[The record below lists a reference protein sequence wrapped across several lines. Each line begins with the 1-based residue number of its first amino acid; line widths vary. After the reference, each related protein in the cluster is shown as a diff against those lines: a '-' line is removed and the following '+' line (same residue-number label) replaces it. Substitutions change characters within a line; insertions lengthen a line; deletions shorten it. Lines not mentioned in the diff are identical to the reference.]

1 MLKTAISCMAAAAPK
16 SILLRGQQHYET
28 GDVLTFRLSDGLLRA
43 RVKGETH
50 QIFDVYMDL
59 RNFPTSSARCGCE
72 RKINCEH
79 AAAALLALHARE
91 TGADLPKHKSEM
103 SNSLYETVIKENDV
117 TWYSQSRSEG
127 HDFFAYQLGILIDD
141 QRVSIVPLV
150 AGLLEKFGTDTF
162 EKRDDAERFRLPIGE
177 GKVLEVALGRLKP
190 LLRLLWQYGLKKKDM
205 SEDVLKLTRYQLL
218 FMQEAEQ
225 ALAASTARWQGTA
238 EFRRIHQALLVDE
251 NKSEIQTPQG
261 LKAELRDYQLAGL
274 SWLQRLRSARLGG
287 ILADDMG
294 LGKTLQALAHLQY
307 EKEAGRLKRA
317 ALILAP
323 TSVIGNWFEEAK
335 RFTPNLKVM
344 IYHGLTRH
352 HDCAFD
358 DYDLI
363 ISTYGVAQRD
373 KNLFLKY
380 SFYYLVLDE
389 AQVIK
394 NTQTKTRQIIQQLQ
408 AKHRLCL
415 TGTPL
420 ENHLGELWSLFHF
433 LAPGFLGTLKQ
444 FRQVFQY
451 PIERQQDE
459 ACRSAL
465 VRRLQPFVLR
475 RTKNQV
481 ASELPKKTEMT
492 LNVNL
497 LGSQRDLYETI
508 RMTTE
513 RSVRE
518 AIAKQ
523 GLGKSQWVFLEALLK
538 LRQVCCDPRLVK
550 RQDEETIGNNYSSA
564 KLNTCL
570 ELLDNLMD
578 EGRSVLVF
586 SQFTSMLDIIEEALI
601 KRGYPHLILT
611 GKTRNREDL
620 IQRFQAGEAP
630 IFLISLRAGGVGL
643 NLTQADTVIHYDPWW
658 NPAVEDQA
666 TDRTHRIGQDKPV
679 FVYRL
684 IGSGTVE
691 EVMMKMQAKKR
702 VLFDSIFSE
711 ETLSAPVEWTEAEV
725 AQFFMPLSS
734 DSNS

>member
-1 MLKTAISCMAAAAPK
+1 MLKTAISRMAVAAPK
-16 SILLRGQQHYET
+16 SVLRRGQHHHEC

-43 RVKGETH
+43 RVKGDTH

-59 RNFPTSSARCGCE
+59 RSFPASAARCNCE

-91 TGADLPKHKSEM
+91 TGVDLPNSKSQV
-103 SNSLYETVIKENDV
+103 SNPLFETVIKEDDV
-117 TWYSQSRSEG
+117 TWYSHSRASG
-127 HDFFAYQLGILIDD
+127 HDFFAYQLGILIDK
-141 QRVSIVPLV
+141 QQVSIVPLV
-150 AGLLEKFGTDTF
+150 ADLLEQFGSESLDRRSDT
-162 EKRDDAERFRLPIGE
+162 ERFRLPIGQ

-238 EFRRIHQALLVDE
+238 EFRRIHQALLEHEKDVTVE
-251 NKSEIQTPQG
+251 PPKG
-261 LKAELRDYQLAGL
+261 LNAELRDYQLSGMA
-274 SWLQRLRSARLGG
+274 WLQRLRSARLGG

-294 LGKTLQALAHLQY
+294 LGKTIQTLAHLQY

-323 TSVIGNWFEEAK
+323 TSVIGNWLEEAK
-335 RFTPNLKVM
+335 RFTPDLKVM

-352 HDCAFD
+352 VNRAFD

-373 KNLFLKY
+373 KNLFIKY
-380 SFYYLVLDE
+380 PFYYLVLDE

-444 FRQVFQY
+444 FRQFFQY
-451 PIERQQDE
+451 PIEKQQDE
-459 ACRSAL
+459 DKRAAL

-492 LNVNL
+492 HTVNL
-497 LGSQRDLYETI
+497 VGFQRDMYEAI

-550 RQDEETIGNNYSSA
+550 QEQAQKEEVISNYSSA
-564 KLNTCL
+564 KLDACL

-586 SQFTSMLDIIEEALI
+586 SQFTSMLDLIEEALI
-601 KRGYPHLILT
+601 KRDYPHLILT
-611 GKTRNREDL
+611 GKTRDRESL
-620 IQRFQAGEAP
+620 IRRFQAGEAP

-684 IGSGTVE
+684 IGAGTVE
-691 EVMMKMQAKKR
+691 EVMMKMQANKR

-711 ETLSAPVEWTEAEV
+711 ETLSAPVEWTEDEV

-734 DSNS
+734 E

>member
-1 MLKTAISCMAAAAPK
+1 MLKTAISRMAAAAPK
-16 SILLRGQQHYET
+16 SVLLRGQQHHDA

-59 RNFPTSSARCGCE
+59 RSFPANSARCGCE

-91 TGADLPKHKSEM
+91 TGADLPKNKSQ
-103 SNSLYETVIKENDV
+103 SSKPVYETVIKEDDV

-150 AGLLEKFGTDTF
+150 AGLLEQFGTDTF
-162 EKRDDAERFRLPIGE
+162 EKRDDEERFRLPIGE

-190 LLRLLWQYGLKKKDM
+190 LLRLLWQYGLKTKDLA
-205 SEDVLKLTRYQLL
+205 DDALKLTRYQLL

-225 ALAASTARWQGTA
+225 ALAASTARWQGTT
-238 EFRRIHQALLVDE
+238 EFRRIHQALLE
-251 NKSEIQTPQG
+251 HEEKPEIIPPVG
-261 LKAELRDYQLAGL
+261 LKADLRDYQLGGL

-294 LGKTLQALAHLQY
+294 LGKTLQALAHLQL

-323 TSVIGNWFEEAK
+323 TSVIGNWLEEAK
-335 RFTPNLKVM
+335 RFTPDLKVM
-344 IYHGLTRH
+344 IYHGLMRH
-352 HDCAFD
+352 QNSAFD
-358 DYDLI
+358 DYDLV

-373 KNLFLKY
+373 KNKFIKY
-380 SFYYLVLDE
+380 PFYYLVLDE

-451 PIERQQDE
+451 PIEKQQDE
-459 ACRSAL
+459 ERRSAL

-481 ASELPKKTEMT
+481 ATELPKKTEMT
-492 LNVNL
+492 LTVNL
-497 LGSQRDLYETI
+497 QGSQRDLYETI

-538 LRQVCCDPRLVK
+538 LRQVCCDPRLLK
-550 RQDEETIGNNYSSA
+550 QRDDEVVSTHSSA

-586 SQFTSMLDIIEEALI
+586 SQFTSMLDLIEQALI

-611 GKTRNREDL
+611 GKTRDREEL

-666 TDRTHRIGQDKPV
+666 TDRTHRIGQQKPV

-711 ETLSAPVEWTEAEV
+711 ETLSAPVQWTEEEV

-734 DSNS
+734 E

>member
-1 MLKTAISCMAAAAPK
+1 MLKTAISRMAAAAPK
-16 SILLRGQQHYET
+16 SVLLRGQHHHET

-43 RVKGETH
+43 RVKGDTH

-59 RNFPTSSARCGCE
+59 KNFPAHSARCGCE

-79 AAAALLALHARE
+79 AAAALLALYARE
-91 TGADLPKHKSEM
+91 TGADLSKNKSQV
-103 SNSLYETVIKENDV
+103 SSPLYETVIKEDDV

-150 AGLLEKFGTDTF
+150 AGLLEQFGTDSF
-162 EKRDDAERFRLPIGE
+162 EKRDDEERFRLPIGE

-205 SEDVLKLTRYQLL
+205 SEDMLKLTRYQLL

-238 EFRRIHQALLVDE
+238 EFRRIHQALLEYEKDVVVAQP
-251 NKSEIQTPQG
+251 KG
-261 LKAELRDYQLAGL
+261 LKAELRDYQLSGM

-294 LGKTLQALAHLQY
+294 LGKTIQALAHLQC

-335 RFTPNLKVM
+335 RFTPELNVM

-352 HDCAFD
+352 QNRSFD

-373 KNLFLKY
+373 KNLFIKY
-380 SFYYLVLDE
+380 PFYYLVLDE

-444 FRQVFQY
+444 FRHIFQY
-451 PIERQQDE
+451 PIEKQQDE
-459 ACRSAL
+459 ERRSSL

-492 LNVNL
+492 LTVNL

-538 LRQVCCDPRLVK
+538 LRQVCCDPRLLTHENEGEVY
-550 RQDEETIGNNYSSA
+550 NYSSA

-586 SQFTSMLDIIEEALI
+586 SQFTSMLDLIEDALI

-611 GKTRNREDL
+611 GKTRDRENL

-711 ETLSAPVEWTEAEV
+711 ETLSAPVEWTEEDV

-734 DSNS
+734 E

>member
-1 MLKTAISCMAAAAPK
+1 MLKTAISRMASAASK
-16 SILLRGQQHYET
+16 SVLLRGQQHYET

-59 RNFPTSSARCGCE
+59 RTFPANSARCGCE

-91 TGADLPKHKSEM
+91 TGADLPKHKSPSSKPM
-103 SNSLYETVIKENDV
+103 YETVIKEDDV

-150 AGLLEKFGTDTF
+150 AGLLEQFGTDTF
-162 EKRDDAERFRLPIGE
+162 EKRDDEERFRLPMGD

-190 LLRLLWQYGLKKKDM
+190 LLRLLWQYGLKTKDLA
-205 SEDVLKLTRYQLL
+205 DDALKLTRYQLL

-225 ALAASTARWQGTA
+225 ALAASTARWQGTT
-238 EFRRIHQALLVDE
+238 EFRRIHQALLE
-251 NKSEIQTPQG
+251 HEEKPEIIPPVG
-261 LKAELRDYQLAGL
+261 LKAELRDYQLGGL

-294 LGKTLQALAHLQY
+294 LGKTIQALAHLQF

-335 RFTPNLKVM
+335 RFTPDLKVM

-352 HDCAFD
+352 QNSAFD

-373 KNLFLKY
+373 KNLFVKY
-380 SFYYLVLDE
+380 PFYYLVLDE

-451 PIERQQDE
+451 PIEKQQDE
-459 ACRSAL
+459 EQRSAL

-492 LNVNL
+492 LTVNL

-538 LRQVCCDPRLVK
+538 LRQVCCDPRLLKQREGEVVS
-550 RQDEETIGNNYSSA
+550 THSSA

-586 SQFTSMLDIIEEALI
+586 SQFTSMLDLIEQALI

-611 GKTRNREDL
+611 GKTRDREDL

-666 TDRTHRIGQDKPV
+666 TDRTHRIGQEKPV

-734 DSNS
+734 D

>member
-1 MLKTAISCMAAAAPK
+1 MLKTAISRMAAAAPK
-16 SILLRGQQHYET
+16 SVLLRGQHHHET

-43 RVKGETH
+43 RVKGDTH
-50 QIFDVYMDL
+50 QIYDVYMDL
-59 RNFPTSSARCGCE
+59 RNFPASSARCGCD
-72 RKINCEH
+72 RKFNCEH
-79 AAAALLALHARE
+79 AAAALLALHAKE
-91 TGADLPKHKSEM
+91 TGADLPKNKSKI
-103 SNSLYETVIKENDV
+103 SNPLYETVIKEDDV

-127 HDFFAYQLGILIDD
+127 HDFFAYQLGILVDD

-150 AGLLEKFGTDTF
+150 AGLLEQFGKDTF
-162 EKRDDAERFRLPIGE
+162 EKRDDAERFRLPIGQ

-225 ALAASTARWQGTA
+225 ALQASTARWQGTT
-238 EFRRIHQALLVDE
+238 EFRRIHQALLE
-251 NKSEIQTPQG
+251 NETQTVLEPPKG
-261 LKAELRDYQLAGL
+261 LKAELRDYQLSGMG
-274 SWLQRLRSARLGG
+274 WLQRLRSSHLGG

-294 LGKTLQALAHLQY
+294 LGKTIQTLAHLQY

-323 TSVIGNWFEEAK
+323 TSVIGNWLEEAK
-335 RFTPNLKVM
+335 RFTPDLKVM
-344 IYHGLTRH
+344 IYHGLTRRQNR
-352 HDCAFD
+352 AFD
-358 DYDLI
+358 EYDLV

-373 KNLFLKY
+373 KNLFVKY
-380 SFYYLVLDE
+380 PFYYLVLDE

-451 PIERQQDE
+451 PIEKQQDE
-459 ACRSAL
+459 ERRSAL

-492 LNVNL
+492 QIVNL
-497 LGSQRDLYETI
+497 QGSQRDLYETI

-538 LRQVCCDPRLVK
+538 LRQVCCDPRLLK
-550 RQDEETIGNNYSSA
+550 QQEEGVMTNYSSA
-564 KLNTCL
+564 KLEACL

-586 SQFTSMLDIIEEALI
+586 SQFTSMLDLIEEALI
-601 KRGYPHLILT
+601 KRNYPHLILT
-611 GKTRNREDL
+611 GKTRDRESL

-684 IGSGTVE
+684 IGAGTVE

-711 ETLSAPVEWTEAEV
+711 ETLSAQVEWTEADV

-734 DSNS
+734 E